1 MNILWNIFIKDAVR
15 FEENP
20 AFTPSYG
27 WRRAVLH
34 RTKLSLITN
43 TSQKPITFIS
53 YDIGGLIEKSKKAYI
68 IEMGSFEHNKEIN
81 LLNQGFLIY

>member
-34 RTKLSLITN
+34 RTKKHTLVGAFNRCSGLELFLEDFRISGN
-43 TSQKPITFIS
+43 RREKPQIK
-53 YDIGGLIEKSKKAYI
+53 IGLDVD
-68 IEMGSFEHNKEIN
+68 GSPI
-81 LLNQGFLIY
+81 GTI